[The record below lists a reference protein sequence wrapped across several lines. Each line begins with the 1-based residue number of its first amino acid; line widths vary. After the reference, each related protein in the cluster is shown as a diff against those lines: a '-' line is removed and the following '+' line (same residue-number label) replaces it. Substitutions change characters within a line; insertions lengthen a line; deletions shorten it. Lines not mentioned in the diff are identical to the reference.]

1 MIWGLLVVPHCPFS
15 FSPVSNKTPKFR
27 LSTWFK
33 PQPETHIS
41 HSLSKLVIASHDSY
55 NYHGDLGRES

>member
-15 FSPVSNKTPKFR
+15 SSPFSDKTPKFR
-27 LSTWFK
+27 LGTWLK

-41 HSLSKLVIASHDSY
+41 HSLSKLVIARHDSC
-55 NYHGDLGRES
+55 NCHGDLGREL